1 MKKKNETSD
10 NIIFTL
16 QTFVLCPAYADTQ
29 HTLGREY
36 RNVRRIPN
44 DQTRLGGTVIIYHL
58 DHNGF
63 NGQED
68 LFLHLRIKIKTLKGV
83 KNPDFNVYL
92 SFYNKSKLIQI
103 SDIKT
108 AGERVSRGYGS
119 ILMTAIIHQLVS
131 HLIVRYN
138 IGRIAGK
145 GEIGTTSTVPIT
157 FIVSLVSSVNLIM
170 KPRAAGLYGLTRRLG
185 TMQKSCPI
193 LQSPQPSQWM
203 ELFGQGLY
211 MPLT

>member
-16 QTFVLCPAYADTQ
+16 HTFVLGPAYADTQ

-44 DQTRLGGTVIIYHL
+44 DQTRLGETVIIYHL
-58 DHNGF
+58 HHNGF

-92 SFYNKSKLIQI
+92 SFYYKSNLIRI

-119 ILMTAIIHQLVS
+119 ILMTAIIQLVS

-185 TMQKSCPI
+185 FREKK
-193 LQSPQPSQWM
+193 
-203 ELFGQGLY
+203 
-211 MPLT
+211 